1 MLKVRFK
8 SNKCSLKLYAHSAEQ
23 SGLTNLTNIG
33 VQTQKFAKDFNEYT
47 KDLPDFLEVRLEV
60 TVDNSKNYSYE
71 VFKPSTGHL
80 INLCKFEKVIK
91 LWEYDRFNDVTI
103 LCILLKDVITICLF
117 KFPTLDIKESFLI
130 IFGTI
135 KSMNLKVLYKNEE

>member
-1 MLKVRFK
+1 M
-8 SNKCSLKLYAHSAEQ
+8 
-23 SGLTNLTNIG
+23 
-33 VQTQKFAKDFNEYT
+33 
-47 KDLPDFLEVRLEV
+47 
-60 TVDNSKNYSYE
+60 
-71 VFKPSTGHL
+71 
-80 INLCKFEKVIK
+80 IK

-135 KSMNLKVLYKNEE
+135 NQWI